1 VGRGK
6 KMKENVDYALVPRDN
21 ESWDVRIL
29 TGDYI
34 ETTFVFGNL
43 TIDEKSEMLNYN
55 VDIMYS
61 PDEDL
66 TVSNTGFQEVTG
78 QILHDIL
85 EQSLSNYE
93 ETTSNE

>member
-1 VGRGK
+1 
-6 KMKENVDYALVPRDN
+6 MKENVDYALVPRDN